1 MREQAFSND
10 DIQMLRDIGVSEA
23 HLATLL
29 RAAGVNCPVDSTTAR
44 VATSNLLSTAEVQ
57 VLKAGGARG
66 LNHEEHTEL
75 NNAAIRSLNILTREC
90 RELVETALD
99 FSSVARL
106 LKIPETEVK
115 REALSTPPLLHAVHL
130 KDGQLRFPQ
139 WQFTS
144 SGELPHLSSVLA
156 IIGQSVT
163 PLALSRFMLLP
174 NCDLESQSGL
184 LCPRDWLLH
193 TANPEPVLDLARFMT
208 SD

>member
-29 RAAGVNCPVDSTTAR
+29 RAAGVSCPVEAQ
-44 VATSNLLSTAEVQ
+44 VATSNPLSTLEIR

-66 LNHEEHTEL
+66 LNCADQTEL
-75 NNAAIRSLNILTREC
+75 NNAAIRSLNMLAREC
-90 RELVETALD
+90 RELIETALD
-99 FSSVARL
+99 LSSVARL
-106 LKIPETEVK
+106 LNSPETEVQ
-115 REALSTPPLLHAVHL
+115 RQTLSTPPLLHAVHL
-130 KDGQLRFPQ
+130 KDGQLRFPK

-144 SGELPHLSSVLA
+144 SGEIPHLSSVLV

-174 NCDLESQSGL
+174 NCDLESQGGPLS
-184 LCPRDWLLH
+184 PRDWLIH
-193 TANPEPVLDLARFMT
+193 TASPKPVLDLARFMT